1 MTHLALAFTLTPAG
15 ALRLVIRVADGPTW
29 RTLDGPREWPCDGT
43 TPLEQRWHAICSA
56 LQHTGRVAPDPD
68 HTQQLKMYSDLGDV
82 VEQLTHY
89 QEFQPQLM
97 AADTQAALFGFNAAL
112 RTLIEGWG
120 GRWTIEKRNGG
131 FLA

>member
-43 TPLEQRWHAICSA
+43 TALEQRWHAICSA
-56 LQHTGRVAPDPD
+56 LKHTGRVAPDPD
-68 HTQQLKMYSDLGDV
+68 HTQHLLMYSDLGDV